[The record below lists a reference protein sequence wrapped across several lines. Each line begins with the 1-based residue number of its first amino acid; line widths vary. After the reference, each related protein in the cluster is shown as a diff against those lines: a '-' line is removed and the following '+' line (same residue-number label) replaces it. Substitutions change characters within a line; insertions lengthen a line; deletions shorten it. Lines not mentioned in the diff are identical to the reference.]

1 MRSSYKE
8 NNYGELFKALVIIY
22 NPRVIVEC
30 GILDGYSLL
39 HMAEASSA
47 DSQIFA
53 YDLFE
58 DYEFKHGKKEE
69 IQNTLDANFCGNVK
83 LIKQDAIEAAE
94 NHQDNSVGFLHIDI
108 SNDYDNLRKM
118 FKAWHSKIKIDG
130 LVVFE

>member
-1 MRSSYKE
+1 MTLLGVTKMRSSYKE
-8 NNYGELFKALVIIY
+8 NNYGELFKALVTIY

-39 HMAEASSA
+39 HVAEAASS
-47 DSQIFA
+47 DSEVFA

-58 DYEFKHGKKEE
+58 DYEFKHGKKQK

-108 SNDYDNLRKM
+108 SNDYDSSVGYSSIS
-118 FKAWHSKIKIDG
+118 FQQ
-130 LVVFE
+130 